1 MNNLDFQFASYETLQ
16 EERSKLS
23 RLYTFIWR
31 YISKTISLSQSSC
44 YALGLFSK
52 DGLLLDLFA
61 RETSTLERFRADGIR
76 AGSSWMNIGHNAV
89 RQGIIGRESNAS
101 LGDEN
106 EFPPLRRYAIYYAPI
121 NIVGPHEPYDQME
134 ECGLGIIAP
143 VENAW
148 DDYLTLIRGT
158 AHDLMITLQFNNIAT
173 MYYEHSG
180 KGILSID
187 NMMSTSGRNLA
198 TYFNKELFQILQI
211 QPMNLYYQPVEAL
224 IDPPPAN
231 KELWDIVQY
240 HRTIVNQ
247 PLKVTCQGKT
257 VELIASTD
265 AYNQPLIN
273 AHGVTFYF
281 TTQQKMTARLSSQ
294 VANGAIKTF
303 DDIIG
308 ESAGFKRQIQKAQH
322 MAQTDGSILIL
333 GESGTGKDTFAQ
345 AIHNA
350 SFRRDQPFIAL
361 NCAVIPRDLMESTL
375 FGYEEGFFTGTG
387 KHGNIGKLELASG
400 GTLFLDQIDELP
412 LYLQRKLLHVM
423 ETRQLVR
430 LGGSRQI
437 RLDVRIIAASDIGI
451 EDKIHQKQFLPD
463 LYFRLG
469 TTKLYL
475 MPLRERR
482 DDILPLAE
490 YFIRKMA
497 SYIPE
502 ARLMRFSD
510 SAAKLLTELDWP
522 GNVREL
528 QNLMECIVQLYPDD
542 MILPEHIRKHI
553 STKYDPEYKKPST
566 TQSVIPT
573 PFAPAPSAADV
584 PLPETPAP
592 APSIPT
598 SPTPEIPPLAAS
610 APTTPILT
618 GYKQNPAVSNP
629 AGMPYSAFSAVS
641 ASSDREKPAAPV
653 SQEPPAQPTL
663 MPAPAARGGKRKHFT
678 KDDLLMALS
687 ACGGNRSEACKYL
700 GISRRTLYRKLEEF
714 GIGSE

>member
-1 MNNLDFQFASYETLQ
+1 MNNLDFQFASYEILQ

-31 YISKTISLSQSSC
+31 YISKTISLSQSSY

-76 AGSSWMNIGHNAV
+76 AGSNWMNIGHNAV

-106 EFPPLRRYAIYYAPI
+106 EFPPLKRYAIYYAPI
-121 NIVGPHEPYDQME
+121 NIVGPREPYDQME

-143 VENAW
+143 IEHAW

-224 IDPPPAN
+224 IDPLPAN

-247 PLKVTCQGKT
+247 PLKITCQGKT

-303 DDIIG
+303 DDIVG

-322 MAQTDGSILIL
+322 MAQTDSCIMIL

-345 AIHNA
+345 AVHNA
-350 SFRRDQPFIAL
+350 GFRRDQPFIAL
-361 NCAVIPRDLMESTL
+361 NCAAIPRDLMESTL
-375 FGYEEGFFTGTG
+375 FGYEEGVFTGTG

-437 RLDVRIIAASDIGI
+437 SVDVRVIAASDIGI

-469 TTKLYL
+469 TAKLYL

-482 DDILPLAE
+482 DDIIPLAE
-490 YFIRKMA
+490 HFIRKMA

-542 MILPEHIRKHI
+542 MILPEHILKHI
-553 STKYDPEYKKPST
+553 SSKYAPEYSRAASVQPVIQPVSAPASSKPTASIPGT
-566 TQSVIPT
+566 TAPGTFIPT
-573 PFAPAPSAADV
+573 APS
-584 PLPETPAP
+584 PEMPTPA
-592 APSIPT
+592 SSVPT
-598 SPTPEIPPLAAS
+598 M
-610 APTTPILT
+610 PIST
-618 GYKQNPAVSNP
+618 EYKPVSAVSDP
-629 AGMPYSAFSAVS
+629 SGMPYSAFSAAS
-641 ASSDREKPAAPV
+641 ATPDTEKPADPV
-653 SQEPPAQPTL
+653 SQEPPVPPTPV
-663 MPAPAARGGKRKHFT
+663 PAPAARGKKRKHFT